1 LSYKNFNLDRL
12 RRAFGLSLDVEQDM
26 FGSLREIAVNPALR
40 LTLDE
45 NVPLAIDV
53 DTEKVRS
60 ELIVA
65 PVLLE
70 VRRLAGR
77 QIGFFSGIEFNVA
90 EEKGLMGYCDFILSR
105 SPLQLVMSAPA
116 VTIVEAKNDNIKEG
130 LGQCG
135 AEMVAARI
143 FNEREGEGLTTI
155 HGAVT
160 TGTTWRFLKLEG
172 DVLHVD
178 RTEYPLEPVGKILA
192 ILLHCVGHDSATAG
206 AAA

>member
-1 LSYKNFNLDRL
+1 MSYKNFNLDRL
-12 RRAFGLSLDVEQDM
+12 RRAFGLSLNVEQDM

-45 NVPLAIDV
+45 NVPLARDV

-60 ELIVA
+60 ELILA

-90 EEKGLMGYCDFILSR
+90 EEKGLTGYCDFILSR

-143 FNEREGEGLTTI
+143 FNERDGEGLTTI

-160 TGTTWRFLKLEG
+160 TGTNWRFLKLDG
-172 DVLHVD
+172 DVLYVD
-178 RTEYPLEPVGKILA
+178 RPEYPLEPVGKILA
-192 ILLHCVGHDSATAG
+192 ILLHCVGHNPATADV
-206 AAA
+206 AA

>member
-1 LSYKNFNLDRL
+1 MSYKNFNLNRV
-12 RRAFGLSLDVEQDM
+12 RRAFGLILNEQQDL
-26 FGSLREIAVNPALR
+26 FGSLRGVAVSPALR
-40 LTLDE
+40 LILDE

-53 DTEKVRS
+53 HTEKVRS

-90 EEKGLMGYCDFILSR
+90 EEKGLTGYCDFILSR
-105 SPLQLVMSAPA
+105 SPMQLVMSAPA
-116 VTIVEAKNDNIKEG
+116 VPIVEAKNDNIKEG
-130 LGQCG
+130 LGQCT

-143 FNEREGEGLTTI
+143 FNEREGEGLSTI

-178 RTEYPLEPVGKILA
+178 RPEYPLEPVGRILA
-192 ILLHCVGHDSATAG
+192 ILLQCVGYDPATAG